1 MAQKPTEAE
10 ATEALLKLA
19 SKTVDDQLGRE
30 QKYPELS
37 DFFNSDFSANYVA
50 PDPRQQ
56 ILRRK
61 RAISLPDTLFEQ
73 YNCKTLSISTRA
85 FALRVGSTH
94 TWKAKDPTP
103 FFPLLFSLFLSKPV
117 LECRCFMGLFPEIGR
132 VWITIDHRL
141 FLWNYSDG

>member
-1 MAQKPTEAE
+1 MSQRIIDAE

-37 DFFNSDFSANYVA
+37 DFFNTDFSANYVA

-73 YNCKTLSISTRA
+73 YNCRALSSYIPSTI
-85 FALRVGSTH
+85 F
-94 TWKAKDPTP
+94 DP
-103 FFPLLFSLFLSKPV
+103 L
-117 LECRCFMGLFPEIGR
+117 GEIGI
-132 VWITIDHRL
+132 VAQ
-141 FLWNYSDG
+141 N